1 MAAEERGIK
10 DVDILLG
17 DKVGDASDPKNSAKF
32 NLFSS
37 QFINNLTDHEF
48 LK

>member
-10 DVDILLG
+10 DVDALFAE
-17 DKVGDASDPKNSAKF
+17 KVADSSDPKNSAKF